1 MKRLTHRKRVT
12 GRQGERGASIVE
24 SALILP
30 VFIILIFGIIEFGA
44 FFFDI
49 NNVRN
54 AARDGAREGSSWAS
68 GPTADYHIIAQA
80 RRSLGNM
87 NTRLGGIIIYKAS
100 GANADVPAACLAD
113 LVSGDDGEAGL
124 CNVYSG
130 TRVSTALEA
139 TFGAMDAAGM
149 STTYASKWDRK
160 WPAPTRNDAL
170 SGTGT
175 PDFIGVYVAATHKSV
190 TGTVPQRT
198 IKQRAVFLLEPQRAD
213 SL

>member
-1 MKRLTHRKRVT
+1 M
-12 GRQGERGASIVE
+12 E

-54 AARDGAREGSSWAS
+54 AARDGAREGSTWAS
-68 GPTADYHIIAQA
+68 GPTSDYHIIAQA

-87 NTRLGGIIIYKAS
+87 NTRLGGMIVYKAS
-100 GANADVPAACLAD
+100 GPNAEVPAACLAD
-113 LVSGDDGEAGL
+113 LLAGDDGEAGL

-130 TRVSTALEA
+130 TRVRTALEA
-139 TFGAMDAAGM
+139 NFGALDAAGM
-149 STTYASKWDRK
+149 NSTYASKWDRK
-160 WPAPTRNDAL
+160 WPAPTRNDAI
-170 SGTGT
+170 SGTAM
-175 PDFIGVYVAATHKSV
+175 PDFIGVYVAATHNSV
-190 TGTVPQRT
+190 TGTVPSRL
-198 IKQRAVFLLEPQRAD
+198 IKQRSVFLLEPQRAN